1 LFDLQGLPHCMQ
13 YREYGILIRM
23 IGQLTG
29 SFSHS
34 GERFIILSVR
44 GVGYKVFTTPENIAT
59 LQASSQETTVWTHL
73 VVREDALDL
82 YGFTTEQELEFFELL
97 LTVSGIGPK
106 SALAILSLAG
116 MDTLR
121 QSIITNN
128 TEYLT
133 KIGGIGKK
141 SAEKIVL
148 ELKDRVRKLSASLP
162 TKDLDTHDEV
172 LSALE
177 SLGYSLKEAREAVKK
192 IPTEMKDTGE
202 KIKQALK
209 QLGK

>member
-1 LFDLQGLPHCMQ
+1 
-13 YREYGILIRM
+13 M

-29 SFSHS
+29 QFSHA
-34 GERFIILSVR
+34 GERFVIFSVG

-59 LQASSQETTVWTHL
+59 LRANSEETCIWTHL

-82 YGFTTEQELEFFELL
+82 YGFTTEAELEFFELL

-121 QSIITNN
+121 QSIVTNN

-148 ELKDRVRKLSASLP
+148 ELKDRVSKLSTPLP
-162 TKDLDTHDEV
+162 IKDLDTHDEV

-192 IPTEMKDTGE
+192 IPADMKDTGE

-209 QLGK
+209 QLSK

>member
-1 LFDLQGLPHCMQ
+1 MQ

>member
-1 LFDLQGLPHCMQ
+1 
-13 YREYGILIRM
+13 M

-29 SFSHS
+29 SFSHA
-34 GERFIILSVR
+34 GERFIILSVG
-44 GVGYKVFTTPENIAT
+44 GVGYKVFTTIENIAS
-59 LQASSQETTVWTHL
+59 LQANSGETTVWTHL

-82 YGFTTEQELEFFELL
+82 YGFTSEAELEFFELL

-121 QSIITNN
+121 QSIVTKN

-148 ELKDRVRKLSASLP
+148 ELKDRVSKMSASLP
-162 TKDLDTHDEV
+162 AKDLDTHDEV

-192 IPTEMKDTGE
+192 IPAEMKDTGE

>member
-1 LFDLQGLPHCMQ
+1 
-13 YREYGILIRM
+13 M

-29 SFSHS
+29 SFAHA
-34 GERFIILSVR
+34 GDRFIILSVG
-44 GVGYKVFTTPENIAT
+44 GVGYKVFTTPENIAS
-59 LQASSQETTVWTHL
+59 LRDKSNESTVWTHL

-82 YGFTTEQELEFFELL
+82 YGFSTEAELEFFELL

-106 SALAILSLAG
+106 SALAILALAG
-116 MDTLR
+116 METLR
-121 QSIITNN
+121 QSIVSNN

-148 ELKDRVRKLSASLP
+148 ELKDRVSKLSASLP
-162 TKDLDTHDEV
+162 AKDLDVHDDV

-177 SLGYSLKEAREAVKK
+177 ALGYSIKEAREAVKK
-192 IPTEMKDTGE
+192 IPAEMKDTGE

-209 QLGK
+209 QLSR